1 MLHFF
6 GIFMQFLFD
15 KNVALAETEKTLQV
29 ELGMDYLS
37 LWKLIDGF

>member
-1 MLHFF
+1 
-6 GIFMQFLFD
+6 MQFLFFD
-15 KNVALAETEKTLQV
+15 KNVALAETEKTLQVDRFLQV